1 MKRSVTK
8 PLMLTAL
15 VFFMATTSLNSQQ
28 NSEIYQ
34 KCRKQLGS
42 EFIHSG
48 QPMRAL
54 LTGAEVA
61 EFRTTMFEGNTYR
74 ISTCSPEDQDIW
86 FSVYDS
92 NNNLIFSSTR
102 HDHAES
108 WDFKMEGN
116 MECVIEA
123 GLLSDSNDS
132 GMALVMIGFKNDTQS
147 QE

>member
-15 VFFMATTSLNSQQ
+15 VFFSATISLNSQQ
-28 NSEIYQ
+28 NDEIIQ
-34 KCRKQLGS
+34 KCRNQLGS

-102 HDHAES
+102 HDHADK

-123 GLLSDSNDS
+123 GLRSESDDS
-132 GMALVMIGFKNDTQS
+132 GMALVMIGFKNNTQS
-147 QE
+147 E

>member
-1 MKRSVTK
+1 MKRSVIK

-15 VFFMATTSLNSQQ
+15 VFFTATFSLNSQQ
-28 NSEIYQ
+28 SNEIFQ
-34 KCRKQLGS
+34 ECNQQLGS
-42 EFIHSG
+42 EFIHNG

-74 ISTCSPEDQDIW
+74 ISTCSPEDQKIW

-92 NNNLIFSSTR
+92 NNNLIFSSTQ
-102 HDHAES
+102 HDYADT
-108 WDFKMEGN
+108 WNFKMKGN

-123 GLLSDSNDS
+123 GLVSDKVDS
-132 GMALVMIGFKNDTQS
+132 GMVLVMIGFKNTTQS
-147 QE
+147 E

>member
-1 MKRSVTK
+1 
-8 PLMLTAL
+8 MLTAL
-15 VFFMATTSLNSQQ
+15 IFFLATVNLNSQQ
-28 NSEIYQ
+28 NNEIYQ
-34 KCRKQLGS
+34 KCREQLGS

-74 ISTCSPEDQDIW
+74 ISTCSPEDQEIW

-92 NNNLIFSSTR
+92 NNNLIFSSNR
-102 HDHAES
+102 HDQVES

-123 GLLSDSNDS
+123 GLLSDRNDS
-132 GMALVMIGFKNDTQS
+132 GMAMVMIGFKNTTQS
-147 QE
+147 GE